1 VLAPIDTLSALALG
15 LIQGLTEFL
24 PVSSSGH
31 IAIGER
37 LFGMEDAPLTLSVV
51 LHAGTLLATLVAFR
65 GDLATVARDALRLR
79 REPALLR
86 ASDSGKLILAV
97 LVASVPTAV
106 IGLLLKERVEVYA
119 HDTNVVGACLLGSA
133 VVVMLTRLGRGDE
146 TTPTLPQ
153 AFAIGVVQGI
163 AVLPGL
169 TRSGSTI
176 AAAMLLGLSGAAA
189 FRFSFLL
196 SLPAIGGA
204 MLLELRH
211 PEALSA
217 LGLPAL
223 LGGVVAFVSGYA
235 SLLLLRGV
243 VHRGNLF
250 LFALYLVPVSVW
262 LFLS

>member
-1 VLAPIDTLSALALG
+1 MLAALDTLKTVALG
-15 LIQGLTEFL
+15 LIQGMTEFL

-65 GDLATVARDALRLR
+65 GDLATVARDVLRLR
-79 REPALLR
+79 GEPALLR
-86 ASDSGKLILAV
+86 ASDSGKLVLAV
-97 LVASVPTAV
+97 LVASVPTAL
-106 IGLLLKERVEVYA
+106 IGLLLKGPVEAYA
-119 HDTNVVGACLLGSA
+119 HDPQVVGACLMGSA
-133 VVVMLTRLGRGDE
+133 IAVLLTRLGRGEE

-153 AFAIGVVQGI
+153 AFAIGVVQGLT
-163 AVLPGL
+163 VLPGL

-196 SLPAIGGA
+196 SLPAVAGA

-211 PEALSA
+211 PEALGA

-223 LGGVVAFVSGYA
+223 LGGLVAFVSGYG

-250 LFALYLVPVSVW
+250 MFALYLVPLAVL